1 MSKILL
7 MGPPGAGKGTQAYYV
22 ADLMGVNCIST
33 GDLFRSNL
41 ADETELGKLA
51 KGYMEQGEYVPDDV
65 TINMVMQWID
75 EPENNPGFVLDGFPR
90 TIKQAE
96 ELDGRLG
103 ARGVDRV
110 FFFDVEFEKLVER
123 LTGRLI
129 CCGCQKPYHES
140 FAPSTN
146 EKICDSCGGNL
157 YQRDDD
163 KIDVVKNRLD
173 VYTKSTEPVLNY
185 YNQTG
190 KLQSIDASRSI
201 ELVRSELISLVKG
214 IGS

>member
-7 MGPPGAGKGTQAYYV
+7 MGPPGSGKGTQASYV

-65 TINMVMQWID
+65 IINMVMQWID

-96 ELDGRLG
+96 ALDGRLG

-129 CCGCQKPYHES
+129 CRGCQKPYHES
-140 FAPSTN
+140 FAPPTK

-163 KIDVVKNRLD
+163 KIEVVKNRLD
-173 VYTKSTEPVLNY
+173 VYTESTKPVLNY

-201 ELVRSELISLVKG
+201 ELVRNELTSLVKG